1 LEVVIEGLEI
11 NILEKIKKTKGKDK
25 EVVRVVEEMK
35 KARVKNLRGNEWEIE
50 EELML
55 KKGKVYIPKD
65 EELRME
71 IVQLYHNTPVTE
83 YGGRWKM
90 TELVTRNYW
99 WPEVTKDVGKY
110 VEGYDACQR
119 MKNRIEALVGKL
131 MTNEISEKT

>member
-1 LEVVIEGLEI
+1 MEVVIEGLEI

-35 KARVKNLRGNEWEIE
+35 KARVKNLRGNEWEME

-71 IVQLYHNTPVTE
+71 IV
-83 YGGRWKM
+83 
-90 TELVTRNYW
+90 
-99 WPEVTKDVGKY
+99 
-110 VEGYDACQR
+110 
-119 MKNRIEALVGKL
+119 
-131 MTNEISEKT
+131 